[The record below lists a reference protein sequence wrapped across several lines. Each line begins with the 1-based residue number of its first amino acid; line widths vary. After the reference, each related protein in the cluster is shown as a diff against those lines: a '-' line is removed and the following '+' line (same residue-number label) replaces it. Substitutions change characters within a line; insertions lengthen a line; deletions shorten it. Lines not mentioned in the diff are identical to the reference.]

1 MVEAWPPRGKV
12 RRESSC
18 FSTGWTFTVLV
29 PPFISCYLRR
39 YMGTQTSR
47 KKGLKRLAEAAE
59 LVERTEE
66 RRAAAEMRRLQ
77 AKLLLAAGAHTAAED
92 G

>member
-1 MVEAWPPRGKV
+1 M
-12 RRESSC
+12 
-18 FSTGWTFTVLV
+18 L
-29 PPFISCYLRR
+29 PFISCYLRR

>member
-1 MVEAWPPRGKV
+1 
-12 RRESSC
+12 
-18 FSTGWTFTVLV
+18 
-29 PPFISCYLRR
+29 
-39 YMGTQTSR
+39 MGTQTSR